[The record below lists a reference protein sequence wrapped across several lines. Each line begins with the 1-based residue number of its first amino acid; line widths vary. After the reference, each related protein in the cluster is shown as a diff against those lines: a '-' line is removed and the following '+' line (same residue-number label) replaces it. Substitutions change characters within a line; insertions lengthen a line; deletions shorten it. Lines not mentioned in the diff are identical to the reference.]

1 MLMGQ
6 KLLLLDTRTL
16 IFSWQSKKVSPEGP
30 KCDEMRGVLGNPKG
44 WGSPKTILW
53 CVDRAS
59 PSSGL
64 PCQLRVS
71 CFRCA
76 FWATIS
82 YLLRAGGGSLWVA
95 VFRVIRGENN
105 PCLADCLQSAALHWK
120 NTFCFSG
127 SCPGF
132 HTTLQRQKNKCHPQ
146 NQQRLAQGMRFSWQ
160 CSSRVWEKRAAV
172 LSPLPLAYFLGKEVH
187 VPNNQNE
194 WEHQC
199 SALLQ
204 CTWAAGFSP
213 ILSWGTWAAER
224 TGGENEE

>member
-64 PCQLRVS
+64 PCQSRVR

-120 NTFCFSG
+120 NTFLLFLWQLPWVPHHTSETKEQMPPPKPAEAGTRNEVFLTVQLEGVREESGSFVTTATGIFPGKGG
-127 SCPGF
+127 SCP
-132 HTTLQRQKNKCHPQ
+132 K
-146 NQQRLAQGMRFSWQ
+146 
-160 CSSRVWEKRAAV
+160 
-172 LSPLPLAYFLGKEVH
+172 
-187 VPNNQNE
+187 
-194 WEHQC
+194 
-199 SALLQ
+199 
-204 CTWAAGFSP
+204 
-213 ILSWGTWAAER
+213 
-224 TGGENEE
+224 